1 LDREFFSQKLI
12 LKSQKSVIR
21 QENFIAIFIQVLH
34 FKISPDMNYSILN
47 YHEESGIGILTISRP
62 EARNALNSLF
72 FQEFNAFLGSISSSK
87 DLKVL
92 IITGEGKAFV
102 AGADIAEMQKM
113 NVSEGY
119 SLSKAGQDTFNNL
132 ANLEIPVI
140 AAVNGYAL
148 GGGCELA
155 MACDIRIACTEAKFG
170 MPEVGLGLIPGYG
183 GTQRL
188 SRLVGPGDAL
198 LMILSGQMID
208 AAEALRIG
216 LVQKVVESQNLM
228 SETKTLAAK
237 IAEKGPFAV
246 RTAKNVI
253 RNGFNTCI
261 DKGLE
266 MEKESFSLM
275 FENEGP
281 EGMKAFLGKRKP
293 IWNK

>member
-1 LDREFFSQKLI
+1 MK
-12 LKSQKSVIR
+12 
-21 QENFIAIFIQVLH
+21 
-34 FKISPDMNYSILN
+34 YSILN
-47 YHEESGIGILTISRP
+47 YQEESGIGILTISRP

-72 FQEFNAFLGSISSSK
+72 FEEFNNFLGSIQS
-87 DLKVL
+87 LKSLQVL

-113 NVSEGY
+113 NVGEGY
-119 SLSKAGQDTFNNL
+119 SFSKAGQDTFNKL
-132 ANLEIPVI
+132 ANLEVPVI

-155 MACDIRIACTEAKFG
+155 MACDIRIASTEAKFG

-198 LMILSGQMID
+198 LMVLTGQMIE

-216 LVQKVVESQNLM
+216 LVQKVVGPESLLP
-228 SETKTLAAK
+228 EAKIIALK

-246 RTAKNVI
+246 RTAKKVI
-253 RNGFNTCI
+253 HKGFAIEI
-261 DKGLE
+261 DKGFELE
-266 MEKESFSLM
+266 AESFSRM
-275 FENEGP
+275 FENDGP
-281 EGMKAFLGKRKP
+281 EGMKAFLEKRKP
-293 IWNK
+293 NWN